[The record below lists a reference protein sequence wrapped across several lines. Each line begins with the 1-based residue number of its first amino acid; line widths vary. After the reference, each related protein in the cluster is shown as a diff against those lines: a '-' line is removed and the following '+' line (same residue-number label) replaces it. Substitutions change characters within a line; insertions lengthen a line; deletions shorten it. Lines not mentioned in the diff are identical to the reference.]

1 MKGKAL
7 FILGA
12 AVGYVLGSRAGRE
25 QYERVKAQAKD
36 VWEKPAVQE
45 KVAAAEAKI
54 GEVVREQG
62 AQVADKVSESVR
74 NQFGSTSSAVGPDE
88 VQTPPEPYPGDENR

>member
-7 FILGA
+7 FILGV

-25 QYERVKAQAKD
+25 QYEKVKAQAKD
-36 VWEKPAVQE
+36 VWESPAVQE

-54 GEVVREQG
+54 GDVVREQG
-62 AQVADKVSESVR
+62 AQVADKVSESVKG
-74 NQFGSTSSAVGPDE
+74 FASSAGSDD
-88 VQTPPEPYPGDENR
+88 VQTPPESSTGSDDDKR